1 MTQAT
6 LLAKMARLLESAG
19 APFMVVGSFS
29 SSIHGQPRTTND
41 LDLVV
46 DFDSSSLSKFVSL
59 LGDGFYV
66 SPEAAHDALA
76 RRGMF
81 NVIDFESG
89 WKIDL
94 IVLKNRLFSRSEFG
108 RRRPAVIDGL
118 EVPVATPEDV
128 ILSKLEWNLITPSR
142 RQVED
147 ARQVALNHAGRLD
160 LPYLRDWAEKLG
172 ISEALESVISK
183 AETNS

>member
-1 MTQAT
+1 MTQAV

-46 DFDSSSLSKFVSL
+46 DFDSSSLPKFASWLV
-59 LGDGFYV
+59 DGFYV

-81 NVIDFESG
+81 NVIDFENG

-94 IVLKNRLFSRSEFG
+94 IILKDRPFSRSEFA
-108 RRRPAVIDGL
+108 RRRPAMMADWRSPWPL
-118 EVPVATPEDV
+118 
-128 ILSKLEWNLITPSR
+128 
-142 RQVED
+142 
-147 ARQVALNHAGRLD
+147 
-160 LPYLRDWAEKLG
+160 LRM
-172 ISEALESVISK
+172 
-183 AETNS
+183 